1 MEDDE
6 NLGGGSGGAAMP
18 SAVAGCEEEDQ
29 GHQTISVDGT
39 YSIRANQVSLTSW
52 KNIPPSADNES
63 RIMLLAMGGL
73 TGEFLDDGTVDIRGC
88 KGVRITSGPQIPPVV
103 NPIVSSDSTDGI
115 EIEAG
120 ELQTI
125 TIKRGMLPV
134 IDQYISLTED
144 GITID
149 AGIAGTLTL
158 NAGMSQI
165 TIGPEGITIIGLPL
179 VQINPGAPAPPL
191 PPLPEDEPV
200 LGDFPPPPPGLA

>member
-39 YSIRANQVSLTSW
+39 YSIRANQVALTSW

-73 TGEFLDDGTVDIRGC
+73 EGLFEDDGMVDVRGC
-88 KGVRITSGPQIPPVV
+88 KGVRITSGSLIPILNPVMSA
-103 NPIVSSDSTDGI
+103 NTTDGI
-115 EIEAG
+115 EIETG
-120 ELQTI
+120 VGQNV
-125 TIKRGMLPV
+125 TIKRGTIPFV
-134 IDQYISLTED
+134 NQSISMTPN

-149 AGIAGTLTL
+149 AGLTGTLTL
-158 NAGMSQI
+158 SAGMSQI
-165 TIGPEGITIIGLPL
+165 TIGPSGITIIGIPL
-179 VQINPGAPAPPL
+179 VIINPGPPPPPP
-191 PPLPEDEPV
+191 PPLPEDEPA
-200 LGDFPPPPPGLA
+200 LPPGEFLA